1 MGKDL
6 AMDRIMLLLDEIL
19 KNFDAYD
26 GSPEAGMELI
36 QANQLAFDSLRELV
50 GEGASLDS
58 QYLDKL
64 ELIIEKQN
72 TLVEVLKK
80 EKEDLLGKLE
90 QINTKGKL
98 VNSYL
103 SPEVKPVFID
113 KDMWA
118 HKFWKEFMGFF
129 IFLSFLCKMLTKI
142 YKSSCP
148 IIPFVVQW

>member
-1 MGKDL
+1 MYRRLVKANIDKDIDAL
-6 AMDRIMLLLDEIL
+6 KEVCKYLEDLRDTWEKISHDRIMLLLDEIL

-90 QINTKGKL
+90 QINTKEKL

-113 KDMWA
+113 KDM
-118 HKFWKEFMGFF
+118 
-129 IFLSFLCKMLTKI
+129 
-142 YKSSCP
+142 
-148 IIPFVVQW
+148 

>member
-50 GEGASLDS
+50 GDGASLDS

-113 KDMWA
+113 KDM
-118 HKFWKEFMGFF
+118 
-129 IFLSFLCKMLTKI
+129 
-142 YKSSCP
+142 
-148 IIPFVVQW
+148 